1 MQGGWQRGLEPSL
14 HDRPSQEIW
23 PSETEYRFPSKQ
35 IWRRIQTWKDDEVLL
50 GLSFPASK
58 HQEKVFWFSSNQPSL
73 YLSYFSTYRGIK
85 NSLPYPKHMLRAH
98 YISTSLATVIWEWSL
113 NQFSTSRFVSLF
125 VNREPQQIF
134 MGENTE
140 YRANLVKA
148 RVNFPVTLLHIYW
161 VCQYKLFLISEG
173 WEGFTE
179 PSKPSLEYHW
189 SDNQ

>member
-1 MQGGWQRGLEPSL
+1 MYEQFMGDYTYRDSASWQVQLQAVYMLRECWSNQLSL
-14 HDRPSQEIW
+14 H
-23 PSETEYRFPSKQ
+23 
-35 IWRRIQTWKDDEVLL
+35 LL
-50 GLSFPASK
+50 YFPAYS
-58 HQEKVFWFSSNQPSL
+58 
-73 YLSYFSTYRGIK
+73 GIK
-85 NSLPYPKHMLRAH
+85 NSLSYPRHMLRAH
-98 YISTSLATVIWEWSL
+98 YIIMSIATVRQECSL
-113 NQFSTSRFVSLF
+113 NQFSTSLFESLF

-134 MGENTE
+134 MGKNTE

-148 RVNFPVTLLHIYW
+148 RVNFPVTFLHISR